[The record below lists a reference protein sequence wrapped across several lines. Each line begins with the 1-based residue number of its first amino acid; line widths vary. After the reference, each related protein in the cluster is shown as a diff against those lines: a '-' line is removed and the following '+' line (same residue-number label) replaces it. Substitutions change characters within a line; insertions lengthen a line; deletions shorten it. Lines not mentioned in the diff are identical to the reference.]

1 MQKWML
7 TQCWI
12 DSKGNWLPICA
23 AYGHRYYMTVPP
35 MDISGWCLVMMLT
48 SAHQMDAAAQDPRV
62 QVYRT
67 SFATITD
74 ETVTAYADQGAEP
87 GMQLGEL
94 LDVLSQNN
102 ASYSM
107 TDLLRWT

>member
-12 DSKGNWLPICA
+12 DSKGNWLPVCM
-23 AYGHRYYMTVPP
+23 AYGHRWLMPSRP
-35 MDISGWCLVMMLT
+35 SDIADWCLVLILT
-48 SAHQMDAAAQDPRV
+48 SSHQMDAATQDPRV

-74 ETVTAYADQGAEP
+74 ETVATYASQGAEP
-87 GMQLGEL
+87 GMSLGEL
-94 LDVLSQNN
+94 LDVLSAEN
-102 ASYSM
+102 ANFGL
-107 TDLLRWT
+107 TDLHN